1 MGGAKIKEYKEISF
15 KLKGG
20 YNQLGYAS
28 ALLYFTFQADCGNNG
43 GGVQFFKVFILL
55 KKWAGAWPPAPPP
68 PQFRRPYKNTSTTL
82 FSHSLKE
89 SCFTPPSDGSIG
101 NQY

>member
-20 YNQLGYAS
+20 YNQLGNAS

-68 PQFRRPYKNTSTTL
+68 PPSFDGPIKTRPQLGSRTRFRLLYSQWR
-82 FSHSLKE
+82 
-89 SCFTPPSDGSIG
+89 
-101 NQY
+101 NQHRV